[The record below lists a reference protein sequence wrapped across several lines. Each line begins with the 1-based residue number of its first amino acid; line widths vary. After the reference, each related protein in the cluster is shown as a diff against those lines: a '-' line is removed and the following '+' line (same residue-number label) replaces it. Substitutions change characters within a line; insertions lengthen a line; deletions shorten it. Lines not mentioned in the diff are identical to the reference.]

1 MTRSKGTLAL
11 STIELPKPFLVQ
23 AILQISNMSLIND
36 LAKNLLLFFCCSK
49 FSGHK
54 SFTGTVITWR
64 FPSDAFPQLPTNC
77 LSVLDHFVE
86 LALKGCFC
94 QKKLALFC
102 QADSQVIQQEIQQ
115 DYWISQLHQWFCND
129 KIAKFI
135 QAQFQFSVYQFFI
148 QRQLNPD
155 SQYRKGKTNCLPKIA
170 K

>member
-86 LALKGCFC
+86 LALKG
-94 QKKLALFC
+94 
-102 QADSQVIQQEIQQ
+102 
-115 DYWISQLHQWFCND
+115 
-129 KIAKFI
+129 
-135 QAQFQFSVYQFFI
+135 FF
-148 QRQLNPD
+148 
-155 SQYRKGKTNCLPKIA
+155 LPKKVSAFLPSRFTSNTTRNTTRLLNFAITPMVLQ
-170 K
+170 